1 MPLQLGDDTAVL
13 TGIIAVEETEP
24 LAAWLRAH
32 GTLRPPAR
40 VDLGG
45 CLHLHTAVL
54 QALLAAKVQVSVPP
68 TDPFLQEWVAPL
80 LAPVPIRTGGP
91 ASDDDRASTEAAVD
105 NSGEET
111 A

>member
-1 MPLQLGDDTAVL
+1 MPLQLGDGTAVL
-13 TGIIAVEETEP
+13 TGIITIEETEP

-32 GTLRPPAR
+32 GTVRPPAR

-68 TDPFLQEWVAPL
+68 ADPFLQEWVAPL

-91 ASDDDRASTEAAVD
+91 APDDAAEAAGAVFD
-105 NSGEET
+105 TVGEEP